1 MAMIVAD
8 TDVLIEFLRG
18 REPFAERVAV
28 EIRRGLS
35 TTAVTAFEL
44 LAGAHTAKQKKSV
57 EDLLDGLTVLVLDT
71 PAAARGAQVRR
82 ELEKR
87 GMGIGMADSLIAGVC
102 LSCEAALLT
111 GNVKHFSRVPEL
123 VLARNP

>member
-1 MAMIVAD
+1 MIVAD

-18 REPFAERVAV
+18 RDPFAERVAA
-28 EIRRGLS
+28 EIKRGLA
-35 TTAVTAFEL
+35 TTTVTAFEL

-82 ELEKR
+82 ELEMR

-123 VLARNP
+123 LLARNP

>member
-1 MAMIVAD
+1 MIVAD

-18 REPFAERVAV
+18 RDPFAERVAV
-28 EIRRGLS
+28 EIRRGLA

-44 LAGAHTAKQKKSV
+44 LAGAHTTRQNRAV
-57 EDLLDGLTVLVLDT
+57 TDLLDGLTVLALDT
-71 PAAARGAQVRR
+71 PAAASAAQVRR
-82 ELEKR
+82 ALEKS
-87 GMGIGMADSLIAGVC
+87 GVGIGMADSLIAGVC

-123 VLARNP
+123 ALARDP